1 VGWWADHLEVFH
13 CEKNERKEI
22 RCFLLI
28 GFFSENDVPG
38 FSYLGLVGNGWG
50 EWDDIVVNSHDRSF
64 PHSLLS
70 MVAFER
76 EKCLVVFWVSFC
88 LAVPFLIRAKA
99 RYTKKSTHS
108 QI

>member
-76 EKCLVVFWVSFC
+76 EKCLVVVWVSFC